1 MSREAGY
8 GLDGQAGQVCAP
20 GGQVSAPV
28 GQVSAPA
35 GQVSAPAGQLSE
47 PAGQV
52 SAPVGQ
58 VRHFVDCRH
67 GGAYEGMVLCYIIP
81 S

>member
-1 MSREAGY
+1 MSRGH

-20 GGQVSAPV
+20 GGQVSAPG

-35 GQVSAPAGQLSE
+35 GQVSAPAGQ
-47 PAGQV
+47 V
-52 SAPVGQ
+52 SAPAGQ
-58 VRHFVDCRH
+58 VRHFVYCRH
-67 GGAYEGMVLCYIIP
+67 CGAYEGMVLCYIIP